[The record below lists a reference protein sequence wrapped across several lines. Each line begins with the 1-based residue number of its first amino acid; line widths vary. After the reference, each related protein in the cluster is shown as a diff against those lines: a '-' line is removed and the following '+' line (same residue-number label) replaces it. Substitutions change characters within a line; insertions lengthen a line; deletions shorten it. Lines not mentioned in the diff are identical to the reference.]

1 MSGEMFSLCDVYF
14 RLTSQTSV
22 VSEAGTNSI
31 VIDGNTQLYNQTCL
45 KQPLKNRQNEGLK
58 DRW

>member
-1 MSGEMFSLCDVYF
+1 MFSLWDMYF

-22 VSEAGTNSI
+22 VSEAGTNSV
-31 VIDGNTQLYNQTCL
+31 VIDGNTQLFSQTCL
-45 KQPLKNRQNEGLK
+45 KQPQKNRQNEGLK